1 MGRGLRVAGC
11 GLRVASC
18 GLRVAGDNLHVLDH
32 TVDAGEGSCGN
43 GLLVLPLA
51 VDDGRKLLAL
61 VTVHRI
67 PHLSRSKRGCL

>member
-1 MGRGLRVAGC
+1 
-11 GLRVASC
+11 
-18 GLRVAGDNLHVLDH
+18 
-32 TVDAGEGSCGN
+32 
-43 GLLVLPLA
+43 VLPLA